1 MAEKGT
7 GNGALMWL
15 VALAVALLG
24 GLLWYTQRPAPQIA
38 EDIVASGAE
47 SPATTAQAPEVPEP
61 AAPEPATP
69 DVAASEPAAPET
81 VPETVPESAAQTEA
95 AAPPAPA
102 EEPAVE
108 AVADA
113 PAPALPDAAAQP
125 PVFSTVRVTPQ
136 GNALVA
142 GQAEPGAEVSVIVDG
157 APAVQTQANDRGDF
171 VAMFDLPPSAAP
183 RVLSL
188 SQQVLGNTL
197 SSSETVVL
205 EPIAPAQ
212 VAETQPAA
220 DPAAPAA
227 PVAEPAAPTAI
238 LLSDTGARVMQSAS
252 ALPAGAVSIA
262 AITYTPDGG
271 VQLSGLGA
279 SGATV
284 RLYLNNALRGEAV
297 VTASGAWVSTLR
309 GVQPGLYT
317 LRADQIAPDGAV
329 SSRFETPFQ
338 RESLEAL
345 AAVMKPQAVAAGAAQ
360 PPAITEAGTPAPPPA
375 AALATPAGPVNV
387 TVQPGFTLWQIA
399 RENFGDGVQYVK
411 VYEANRDQIRDP
423 DLIYPGQ
430 VFKIPGQ

>member
-1 MAEKGT
+1 MADKGM

-24 GLLWYTQRPAPQIA
+24 GLLWYTQRPASQIA
-38 EDIVASGAE
+38 EEIVASGAE
-47 SPATTAQAPEVPEP
+47 SPTAVVQAPVAAEP
-61 AAPEPATP
+61 AAPE
-69 DVAASEPAAPET
+69 AAPSETAVPEAPMPEAAPET
-81 VPETVPESAAQTEA
+81 LPESAAPTEA
-95 AAPPAPA
+95 GAPPAPA
-102 EEPAVE
+102 AEPATD

-113 PAPALPDAAAQP
+113 AQDPAEQP

-142 GQAEPGAEVSVIVDG
+142 GQAEPGAAVSVIVDG
-157 APAVQTQANDRGDF
+157 AAAVQTQANDRGDF

-212 VAETQPAA
+212 VAEAQ
-220 DPAAPAA
+220 PAA
-227 PVAEPAAPTAI
+227 PVAEAAAPTAI

-399 RENFGDGVQYVK
+399 RDNFGDGVQYVK